1 MHTSYWFTKHILKS
15 FIFSLPFLDFYEGH
29 TSTNL
34 YFIFLRIKICKHA
47 FKMIR
52 IARGHSFSTKIF
64 QKTIISFPS
73 ICTFTCTYEGVRN
86 VSFSEILRTYQMNDP
101 HSNQKKFLF
110 ESLKIEWTDLFTSDF
125 FQYVIQ
131 LTLIQSIGQQ
141 NSQILVAFLIAKE
154 SLPPFRRN

>member
-1 MHTSYWFTKHILKS
+1 MHTSYWLTKHILQS
-15 FIFSLPFLDFYEGH
+15 FIFPFRSSISTKD
-29 TSTNL
+29 TASTNL
-34 YFIFLRIKICKHA
+34 HFIFLRIKICKHA

-52 IARGHSFSTKIF
+52 IVRGHSFSTKIF

-73 ICTFTCTYEGVRN
+73 ICTCTYQGVRN

-131 LTLIQSIGQQ
+131 LTLIQSIGQR